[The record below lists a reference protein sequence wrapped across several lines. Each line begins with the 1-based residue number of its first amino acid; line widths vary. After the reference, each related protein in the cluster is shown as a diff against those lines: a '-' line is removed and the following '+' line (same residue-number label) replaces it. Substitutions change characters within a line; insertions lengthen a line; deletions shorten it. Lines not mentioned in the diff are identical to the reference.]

1 MKSKT
6 IITARYGETDM
17 MGIVHHSVY
26 ALYYEQARVD
36 FIKNFG
42 VTYLKLEKNGLML
55 PLVNLGSSYKK
66 PVYFA
71 DDIIVETSVQEIK
84 PAKIKFAYNIY
95 NKNGELVNIGY
106 TEHGF
111 VDSKTFKPVNAK
123 KVFPDIY
130 EKLKN
135 SIENN

>member
-36 FIKNFG
+36 FIKHFG
-42 VTYLKLEKNGLML
+42 VSYLQLEKEGLML

-71 DDIIVETSVQEIK
+71 DEIVVEAYVQEIK
-84 PAKIKFAYNIY
+84 PAKIKFAYNVY
-95 NKNGELVNIGY
+95 NDKGELVNKGY

-111 VDSKTFKPVNAK
+111 VDSKTFKAINAK
-123 KVFPDIY
+123 KMFPDIY

-135 SIENN
+135 SIEND

>member
-42 VTYLKLEKNGLML
+42 ITYLQLEKEGLML
-55 PLVNLGSSYKK
+55 PLVSLNCNYKK

-71 DDIIVETSVQEIK
+71 DEVVVETSVEEIK
-84 PAKIKFAYNIY
+84 PAKIKFRYNVY
-95 NKNGELVNIGY
+95 NSDNDLVNTGY

-123 KVFPDIY
+123 KSFAELYKRLSD
-130 EKLKN
+130 
-135 SIENN
+135 SIEI

>member
-1 MKSKT
+1 LKSKT

-42 VTYLKLEKNGLML
+42 ITYLQLEKEGLML
-55 PLVNLGSSYKK
+55 PLVSLNCNYKK

-71 DDIIVETSVQEIK
+71 DEVVVETSVEEIK
-84 PAKIKFAYNIY
+84 PAKIKFRYNVY
-95 NKNGELVNIGY
+95 NSDNDLVNTGY

-123 KVFPDIY
+123 KSFAELYKRLSD
-130 EKLKN
+130 
-135 SIENN
+135 SIEI

>member
-42 VTYLKLEKNGLML
+42 ITYLQLEKDGLMM
-55 PLVNLGSSYKK
+55 PLVNLGCNYKK

-71 DDIIVETSVQEIK
+71 DEIVVETLVEEIK
-84 PAKIKFAYNIY
+84 PAKIKFRYNLY
-95 NKNGELVNIGY
+95 NNENELVNTGY

-111 VDSKTFKPVNAK
+111 VDSKTFKPINAK
-123 KVFPDIY
+123 KLFADIY
-130 EKLKN
+130 RKL
-135 SIENN
+135 SESVEH